1 MDTIISQYAVESS
14 DVDVVYCQDLAY
26 QKNMNQSIEYD
37 IAYFENYV
45 KRADTEISCRINQAR
60 IDLVE
65 KYCNNCILD
74 IGIGSGEFI
83 RRSTLTVY
91 GYDINPYGV
100 KWLKDRHLFM
110 NPYIEIDINVQGI
123 TLWDT
128 LEHIK
133 NPQELLTKI
142 PKGVFLFVS
151 LPTFEDFTKLKQ
163 SKHYK
168 PNEHY
173 YYFSINGFKRFMTDS
188 GFEVMEYNDC
198 ETQAGREGITSFVC
212 RRV

>member
-74 IGIGSGEFI
+74 IGIVSGGL
-83 RRSTLTVY
+83 S
-91 GYDINPYGV
+91 
-100 KWLKDRHLFM
+100 
-110 NPYIEIDINVQGI
+110 
-123 TLWDT
+123 
-128 LEHIK
+128 
-133 NPQELLTKI
+133 LL
-142 PKGVFLFVS
+142 
-151 LPTFEDFTKLKQ
+151 
-163 SKHYK
+163 
-168 PNEHY
+168 
-173 YYFSINGFKRFMTDS
+173 
-188 GFEVMEYNDC
+188 
-198 ETQAGREGITSFVC
+198 
-212 RRV
+212 